1 MNRFK
6 ISFLFFI
13 TIVVIIFGFYYI
25 NIKKEL
31 RQEQLGFRQFKE
43 ASSSLV
49 LLKNRW
55 ISKRDDKSI
64 FSRVANIAKPTK
76 ESIKRGVKIFD
87 FYSISQS
94 NMKRVLK
101 FLLNSHVQ
109 IKKISIKRKGSKIS
123 LHVEVKL

>member
-43 ASSSLV
+43 SSSSLV

>member
-13 TIVVIIFGFYYI
+13 IIVVIIFGFYYI

-43 ASSSLV
+43 SSSSLV

-64 FSRVANIAKPTK
+64 FSRVTNIAKPTK